1 MLNEKPTSSQIS
13 LKRCLRNLQTV
24 RSCNDVKNSISY
36 LRKRLLLIIRA
47 CQSKYRSRLQE
58 SLTKIE
64 EFCTKLN
71 SEAKRVKQNNPSDD
85 NSPPGLPH
93 TMKPD
98 PDAADVNTLPAPI
111 QVKIEPTG
119 YKTPQSQ
126 FVKAESIKS
135 PSMTKMK
142 FKIPKKNSIQAS
154 QTQCSRMRAT
164 SRSSQNPSPLR
175 PLLEKKKGPSSRLI
189 EAMKC
194 TNCERFLTPHRA
206 YKCITGHF
214 FCHICKGTNKFGP
227 ECQKCFIM
235 YEIHRKIRPCPAL
248 VETHSDLKKCL
259 QYIETCP
266 DCKNLYYK
274 FDKDGHISCKRQ

>member
-1 MLNEKPTSSQIS
+1 
-13 LKRCLRNLQTV
+13 
-24 RSCNDVKNSISY
+24 
-36 LRKRLLLIIRA
+36 
-47 CQSKYRSRLQE
+47 
-58 SLTKIE
+58 
-64 EFCTKLN
+64 
-71 SEAKRVKQNNPSDD
+71 
-85 NSPPGLPH
+85 
-93 TMKPD
+93 MKPD

-274 FDKDGHISCKRQ
+274 FDKDGHISCKRQWCKHQISVVRLTLNIFLQIQVELFANIHLVNRLSESRLWLSLKPELTQLNNTDVTHFKKDWWLRDLLIWSEVVIKYVFF